1 MMIIFHEVQLLVC
14 TQRNWIQK
22 VFGII
27 IFFLP
32 GGKVMVQGTFLSLLI
47 QQLVGHLSMRL
58 TENNKTH
65 TVPKIRLNAHS
76 PIIWHVVKNSWRVAF
91 PHHYSNVSP
100 TSPHCYSGEMFLH
113 VKSGTISGNTDTSR
127 LNCKFGGISH
137 QKIHGL
143 SLRQCFQTRSRG
155 P

>member
-1 MMIIFHEVQLLVC
+1 M
-14 TQRNWIQK
+14 
-22 VFGII
+22 FGIV
-27 IFFLP
+27 FFLP

-113 VKSGTISGNTDTSR
+113 VKSWTISGNTLSIWGHFASENTWLVPKAVFPNSIQGTLR
-127 LNCKFGGISH
+127 GAHFGFWPSTIQLTQIIKTGW
-137 QKIHGL
+137 L
-143 SLRQCFQTRSRG
+143 VD
-155 P
+155 